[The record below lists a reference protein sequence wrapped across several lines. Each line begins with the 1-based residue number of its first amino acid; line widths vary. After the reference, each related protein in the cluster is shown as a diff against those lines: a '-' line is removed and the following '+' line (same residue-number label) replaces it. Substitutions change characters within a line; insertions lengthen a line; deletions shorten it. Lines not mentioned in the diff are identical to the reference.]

1 MKRTVDTMCKLSIA
15 PVPSFVRDQLE
26 LAQVDVRELAV
37 LQTLRDDLRRFLD
50 DLVSRKP
57 TRRLIF
63 DGPLV
68 FTNFYREG

>member
-1 MKRTVDTMCKLSIA
+1 MRRTVDTMCKLCIA
-15 PVPSFVRDQLE
+15 PVPSFVRNQLE
-26 LAQVDVRELAV
+26 DAQVDVRELAV